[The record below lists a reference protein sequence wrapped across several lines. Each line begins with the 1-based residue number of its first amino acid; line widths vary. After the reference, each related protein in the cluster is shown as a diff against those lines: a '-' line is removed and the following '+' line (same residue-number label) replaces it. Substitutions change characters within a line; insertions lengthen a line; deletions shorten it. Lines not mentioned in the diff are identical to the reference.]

1 MCRHAGE
8 VAQLPRPVFPHMLRH
23 SFATH
28 LLEDGVDLRRLQ
40 LLLGHRRLDTT
51 SLYLHVASSTLQAT
65 PSPLEHQDLAHVLDT
80 FR

>member
-1 MCRHAGE
+1 
-8 VAQLPRPVFPHMLRH
+8 VAQLPHPVFPHMLRH

-28 LLEDGVDLRRLQ
+28 MLEDGVDLRCLQ

-65 PSPLEHQDLAHVLDT
+65 PSPLEHPDVAHVLDT
-80 FR
+80 LL

>member
-8 VAQLPRPVFPHMLRH
+8 LAQVPYPVCLHLLRH

-51 SLYLHVASSTLQAT
+51 SLYLHVTSNTLQAT
-65 PSPLEHQDLAHVLDT
+65 PSPLEHPDVARVLDT
-80 FR
+80 LL